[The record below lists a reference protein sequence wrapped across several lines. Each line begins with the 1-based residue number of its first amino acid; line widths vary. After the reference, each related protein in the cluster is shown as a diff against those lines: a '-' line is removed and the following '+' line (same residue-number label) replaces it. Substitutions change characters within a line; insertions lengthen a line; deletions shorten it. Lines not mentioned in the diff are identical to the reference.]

1 MVGSSSFEIV
11 GTGHLGTGHWEPA
24 TGNRP
29 LGTGHWEP
37 ATGNRPLVLRGSRP
51 EFVWD
56 GPGQEGAEK
65 GFEERDLSVVAA
77 SI

>member
-11 GTGHLGTGHWEPA
+11 SYYWKPA

-37 ATGNRPLVLRGSRP
+37 ATFLRGSRP

-56 GPGQEGAEK
+56 APGQEGAEK